1 MTRPA
6 LIAWRT
12 HLAPIATLR
21 ATRIGVAA
29 GVLLVAIVA
38 AIRFT
43 GLIPPD
49 DLGALQRFVILP
61 GVPIFAALLGEMAL
75 RDGITQRTLLYP
87 LLGPVPRGTLA
98 AVRTAATATLLAAAT
113 MAIIVALKLNAGGPW
128 TNIVR
133 ELIAVALAS
142 FAYTSLAG
150 IVHLVSPR
158 GLILSLALYGIFD
171 YPLGRLPISL
181 RVLAPSHH
189 VRTLADIPDPFSI
202 PISVRVAEASPAGSA
217 VALAVVVLAALFA
230 GAAIFANKKLAEL
243 C

>member
-12 HLAPIATLR
+12 YLAPLATLR
-21 ATRIGVAA
+21 AARIGVPIVLFLIAA
-29 GVLLVAIVA
+29 VA
-38 AIRFT
+38 ALRFS
-43 GLIPPD
+43 GLIKPD
-49 DLGALQRFVILP
+49 TLRDLQHFVILP
-61 GVPIFAALLGEMAL
+61 GIPLFAALLGEMAL

-98 AVRTAATATLLAAAT
+98 TVRTAATAALLAVASIALL
-113 MAIIVALKLNAGGPW
+113 IVLRLIAGGPW
-128 TNIVR
+128 TNIMR
-133 ELIAVALAS
+133 ELVAVVLAA

-189 VRTLADIPDPFSI
+189 VRTLADISDPFSI
-202 PISVRVAEASPAGSA
+202 PISVHVAAASPAGSA
-217 VALAVVVLAALFA
+217 VVLVIIVLVALVA
-230 GAAIFANKKLAEL
+230 GAVIFTNKKLAEL

>member
-1 MTRPA
+1 MTRAA

-12 HLAPIATLR
+12 YLAPIATLR

-29 GVLLVAIVA
+29 GVFLVAAVA
-38 AIRFT
+38 AIRFS
-43 GLIPPD
+43 GFVSPD
-49 DLGALQRFVILP
+49 TLRDLQHFFILP
-61 GVPIFAALLGEMAL
+61 GVPIFAALLGEMAV

-98 AVRTAATATLLAAAT
+98 AVRTAATAALLAAAT
-113 MAIIVALKLNAGGPW
+113 IAVLMALKLIAGGPW
-128 TNIVR
+128 TNIAR
-133 ELIAVALAS
+133 ELVGVVLAS

-150 IVHLVSPR
+150 IVHLISPR
-158 GLILSLALYGIFD
+158 GLILNLALYGIFD

-189 VRTLADIPDPFSI
+189 VRTLADIPDPISI
-202 PISVRVAEASPAGSA
+202 PISVRVASASPAGSA
-217 VALAVVVLAALFA
+217 VALVVIALAALVV

-243 C
+243 A